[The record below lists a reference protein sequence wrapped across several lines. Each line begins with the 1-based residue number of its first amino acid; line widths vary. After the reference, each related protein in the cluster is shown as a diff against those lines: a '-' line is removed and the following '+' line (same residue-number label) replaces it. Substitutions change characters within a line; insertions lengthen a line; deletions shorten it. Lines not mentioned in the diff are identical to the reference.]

1 MKDAESQYSSV
12 YWIAEAMNIKWNY
25 LINQLFG
32 WKVSKE
38 MREPIVTG
46 LFVGISCTYCY
57 KVIKGSG

>member
-1 MKDAESQYSSV
+1 M
-12 YWIAEAMNIKWNY
+12 
-25 LINQLFG
+25 FG

-57 KVIKGSG
+57 KVIKGSGWELIPKNRVIVMRNPTMPSKG